1 MAKCIS
7 ETHQRMRI
15 KKRIL
20 LGVCGGIAAYKTAY
34 LVRLLVKA
42 GADVRVIMTDSA
54 KAFIGPVTLS
64 TISKNPVYS
73 DFFDEETGEW
83 SNHVELALW
92 ADLFLIAPGTSNTIA
107 KMVNGEADNLLLATY
122 LSAKSPVAVAPAMD
136 LDMAQHPS
144 LQDNLKTLTRRGVDI
159 IPFEEGELASGL
171 SGPGRMAEP
180 EDIFGFVAEFFQ
192 AKADFSGKSI
202 LVNAGPTHEAIDP
215 VRFIGNRSTGKMGI
229 AIANELNR
237 RGADVQLVLGPIPND
252 LEIDDEIS
260 VRRVQSAEEMCTAC
274 TDIYPSCDAAI
285 LTAAVADFT
294 PVTKSDKKIKKSSNS
309 LTIELVKI
317 PDTLA
322 TLGEMKTKNQVLAG
336 FALETNNGIE
346 YAKSKLERKN
356 LDFIVLNSLQDTG
369 AGFGHDTNKVSI
381 LDSSGEILTFDLKP
395 KTEVAIDIVDHLKK
409 SLA

>member
-1 MAKCIS
+1 
-7 ETHQRMRI
+7 MRI

-64 TISKNPVYS
+64 TLSKNPVYS

-107 KMVNGEADNLLLATY
+107 KMVSGEADNLLLATY
-122 LSAKSPVAVAPAMD
+122 LSAKSPVAIAPAMD

-144 LQDNLKTLTRRGVDI
+144 LQDNMKTLTKRGVDI

-192 AKADFSGKSI
+192 TKADFSGKSI

-237 RGADVQLVLGPIPND
+237 RGADVHLVLGPIPNN
-252 LEIDDEIS
+252 LQIDDEIS
-260 VRRVQSAEEMCTAC
+260 VRRVQSAVEMCTAC
-274 TDIYPSCDAAI
+274 NDIYPSCDAAI

-309 LTIELVKI
+309 LTIELVKT

>member
-64 TISKNPVYS
+64 TLSKNPVYS

-107 KMVNGEADNLLLATY
+107 KMVSGEADNLLLATY
-122 LSAKSPVAVAPAMD
+122 LSAKSPVAIAPAMD

-144 LQDNLKTLTRRGVDI
+144 LQDNMKTLTKRGVDI

-192 AKADFSGKSI
+192 TKADFSGKSI

-237 RGADVQLVLGPIPND
+237 RGADVHLVLGPIPNN
-252 LEIDDEIS
+252 LQIDDEIS
-260 VRRVQSAEEMCTAC
+260 VRRVQSAVEMCTAC
-274 TDIYPSCDAAI
+274 NDIYPSCDAAI

-309 LTIELVKI
+309 LTIELVKT

>member
-1 MAKCIS
+1 
-7 ETHQRMRI
+7 MRI
-15 KKRIL
+15 KKKIL

-34 LVRLLVKA
+34 LVRLLIKA
-42 GADVRVIMTDSA
+42 GAEVRVIMTDSA

-64 TISKNPVYS
+64 TLSKNPVYS
-73 DFFDEETGEW
+73 DFFDEESGEW
-83 SNHVELALW
+83 ANHVELALW

-107 KMVNGEADNLLLATY
+107 KMVSGEADNLLLATY

-136 LDMAQHPS
+136 LDMAKHPS
-144 LQDNLKTLTRRGVDI
+144 LQDNLETLAKRGVDI

-180 EDIFGFVAEFFQ
+180 EHIFGFVAEFFQ
-192 AKADFSGKSI
+192 AMADLSGKTI

-229 AIANELNR
+229 SIANELNR
-237 RGADVQLVLGPIPND
+237 RGADVQLVLGPISND
-252 LEIDDEIS
+252 IDIDSEIT
-260 VRRVQSAEEMCTAC
+260 VRHIQSASEMCDAC
-274 TDIYPSCDAAI
+274 TEIYPSCDGAI

-309 LTIELVKI
+309 LTIELVKT

-336 FALETNNGIE
+336 FALETNDGIE